1 MTNELF
7 LAQFKQWILEMRRI
21 ASDRPGTGAC
31 TLASAMQLWFWTL
44 NHVQEARDADGV
56 KLYHKARQGVTFP
69 LADAL
74 CWLLAARQF
83 ILDVVELEAKGGG
96 NPALADGLPGFV
108 SFFTDLC
115 HVQCARAAGEVS
127 RICAELVHGY
137 NRHPAWDET
146 SCHACYCAAELESL
160 EGIIPGIDGSARAYS
175 DVSEIGEPHPSK
187 AGPCVKFAGLED
199 FVRLRAKLDGCLTGC
214 RLAKD
219 RAAEALTKVMTREAL
234 DYPV

>member
-1 MTNELF
+1 
-7 LAQFKQWILEMRRI
+7 MRRL
-21 ASDRPGTGAC
+21 ASERPGTGAC
-31 TLASAMQLWFWTL
+31 TLASAMQLWLWTL
-44 NHVQEARDADGV
+44 QYLQEAKDADGAR
-56 KLYHKARQGVTFP
+56 LYHKTRQGVTFP

-83 ILDVVELEAKGGG
+83 ILDVVELETKGGE

-115 HVQCARAAGEVS
+115 HVQAARAAGEVS
-127 RICAELVHGY
+127 RITAEIVFGY

-146 SCHACYCAAELESL
+146 SCHACYRAEELEAL
-160 EGIIPGIDGSARAYS
+160 ESIIPGIDGSARAYS
-175 DVSEIGEPHPSK
+175 DVSEFGEDHPCK
-187 AGPCVKFAGLED
+187 AGPCVKLTGLES
-199 FVRLRAKLDGCLTGC
+199 FVRLRSKLDGCLTGC

-219 RAAEALTKVMTREAL
+219 RAAESLTKVMTREAL